1 MKTSMSMHV
10 SLNGT
15 AAGVG
20 ERKAGIG
27 RTVRR
32 AAALASAWL
41 ETCRDYYEAATIYEQ
56 LSGLSD
62 AELRRRGLSRT
73 TLASEIVK
81 ACDRTN
87 P

>member
-1 MKTSMSMHV
+1 MNTTRRV

-15 AAGVG
+15 AAGLNG
-20 ERKAGIG
+20 GRAGIG
-27 RTVRR
+27 HAVRR
-32 AAALASAWL
+32 TAAWASAWI
-41 ETCRDYYEAATIYEQ
+41 ETCTDYYWAAAIYER